1 MSFEIISSTTIRRE
15 SNLRVERMEI
25 CVDAASDLPTV
36 NSITGCKIAQG
47 SIAWDISTGDFYG
60 MSSTGEW
67 INQSGGANA
76 VQTLELTTEDYPAVQ
91 TLELTAEDYPVAVA
105 EESEV
110 ADDEPMGNFES
121 TEVCVQ

>member
-76 VQTLELTTEDYPAVQ
+76 VQTLELT
-91 TLELTAEDYPVAVA
+91 AEDYPVAV
-105 EESEV
+105 ESEV
-110 ADDEPMGNFES
+110 TENDTMGGSES
-121 TEVCVQ
+121 AEAGVQ

>member
-1 MSFEIISSTTIRRE
+1 MAYAVMSRKF
-15 SNLRVERMEI
+15 LRYENELSVERMEI

-47 SIAWDISTGDFYG
+47 SIAWDVSTGDFYG

-67 INQSGGANA
+67 VNQSDGANA
-76 VQTLELTTEDYPAVQ
+76 AQ

-105 EESEV
+105 AESEV
-110 ADDEPMGNFES
+110 TDDEPMGNFES

>member
-15 SNLRVERMEI
+15 SNLRVERMEL

-76 VQTLELTTEDYPAVQ
+76 VL